1 MDVGHIETWYVIVI
15 ASYLPIKCIHR
26 LTSVEFGARI
36 TLQQAESRPPAGR
49 AMETVRP
56 LSTQPD
62 FSPRQTDDYFR
73 IVNNLPTYDRSSED
87 ITTIATLPF
96 NIGLVF

>member
-15 ASYLPIKCIHR
+15 ASHLPNKCIHR

-36 TLQQAESRPPAGR
+36 TLHQAESRPPAR
-49 AMETVRP
+49 REMEKVRP
-56 LSTQPD
+56 VSTQID

-73 IVNNLPTYDRSSED
+73 IVNNLPTYDRRSED

-96 NIGLVF
+96 NMGLVF